1 MSEFTYRLALRIF
14 RGVPVKKTTLYITLV
29 CGFLEIQLDAF
40 LQTVTCWKN
49 VRSGQSRLTSLS
61 ICNSTSLSLDKEW
74 LKQSSDLSFISREKK
89 WMLFPK
95 NKLPSSKL
103 CYFET
108 TTQRLNDLLTG
119 VKCRAT
125 SVAKNHEII
134 DMVILNMKM
143 TILEEGLPITGGVWV
158 QRVIFHNRRVGLQVS
173 NWFNILRCAGE
184 KANHHK
190 IKLLF
195 KTTPP
200 GLQWLSPRQVGGKD
214 FAAPPRSL
222 ATLFSCKT
230 NG

>member
-1 MSEFTYRLALRIF
+1 
-14 RGVPVKKTTLYITLV
+14 
-29 CGFLEIQLDAF
+29 
-40 LQTVTCWKN
+40 
-49 VRSGQSRLTSLS
+49 
-61 ICNSTSLSLDKEW
+61 
-74 LKQSSDLSFISREKK
+74 
-89 WMLFPK
+89 MLFPK
-95 NKLPSSKL
+95 NKLASSKL
-103 CYFET
+103 RYFET

-173 NWFNILRCAGE
+173 RCADE

-200 GLQWLSPRQVGGKD
+200 GLQ
-214 FAAPPRSL
+214 
-222 ATLFSCKT
+222 
-230 NG
+230 